1 MKVAGD
7 SLGSGKSSMH
17 DAQWDEG
24 LTSIRLWNFS
34 FSWQIPLGK
43 LKKIEFHKNVSE
55 LLFLEIFS
63 GSGNLSVSQRL
74 WHSSV
79 CSG

>member
-7 SLGSGKSSMH
+7 SLGSDGSSMH

-55 LLFLEIFS
+55 LLFLDWQP
-63 GSGNLSVSQRL
+63 LSVSQRL

-79 CSG
+79 CCG